1 MKHNNEGFSLVELLV
16 AVAIMAVLGT
26 LLVISM
32 GIIPRTA
39 ARSCA
44 NGLKT
49 AIGQTRIMTM
59 GKKETIFVLKHD
71 EDGKYYTLEKVD
83 NGSGSFTEGEPEVC
97 GKSSVKVSYHI
108 ESVGVDPLT
117 DLGSYKSLEKGE
129 SMTLSFDRGS
139 GKLIQGGVPDAKTLC
154 DAIKIEGGGKVCM
167 IRIYTATGKITLDD

>member
-1 MKHNNEGFSLVELLV
+1 MKQDNKGFSLMELLV

-59 GKKETIFVLKHD
+59 GKKETVFVLKRD
-71 EDGKYYTLEKVD
+71 ADGKYYTAEKID
-83 NGSGSFTEGEPEVC
+83 NGSGNLVEGEPELC
-97 GKSSVKVSYHI
+97 GKSNVLVSYHL
-108 ESVGVDPLT
+108 ESTGVDPFT
-117 DLGSYKSLEKGE
+117 DLGNYKALEKGD

-139 GKLIQGGVPDAKTLC
+139 GKLIQGGAPGESTLC
-154 DAIKIEGGGKVCM
+154 DAIKIEGGGKTCL